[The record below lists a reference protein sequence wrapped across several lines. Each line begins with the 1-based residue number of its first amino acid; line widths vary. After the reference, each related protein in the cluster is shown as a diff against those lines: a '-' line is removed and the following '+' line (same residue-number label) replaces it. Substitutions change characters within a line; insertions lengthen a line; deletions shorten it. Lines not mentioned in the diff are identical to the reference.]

1 MLGFLSTGLDRF
13 SLTSPNQKFK
23 NPVRV
28 YSSGDKLNLQLEGCS
43 SGTEVKWLLRIDG
56 LTNIEGGHKTR

>member
-28 YSSGDKLNLQLEGCS
+28 YSTGDKLNLQLEGCS
-43 SGTEVKWLLRIDG
+43 SGTDA
-56 LTNIEGGHKTR
+56 

>member
-28 YSSGDKLNLQLEGCS
+28 YSSGDKLNLQPLEGCS
-43 SGTEVKWLLRIDG
+43 SGTDV
-56 LTNIEGGHKTR
+56 

>member
-13 SLTSPNQKFK
+13 SLTSPNQKFQ

-28 YSSGDKLNLQLEGCS
+28 RDSSGEKLNLQLKGCS
-43 SGTEVKWLLRIDG
+43 SGTDF
-56 LTNIEGGHKTR
+56 

>member
-1 MLGFLSTGLDRF
+1 MLDFLSTGLGRF
-13 SLTSPNQKFK
+13 SPTSPNQKFK

-43 SGTEVKWLLRIDG
+43 SGADV
-56 LTNIEGGHKTR
+56 